1 MNCSSQ
7 HPDDER
13 SLKTIVIPSDLAAAK
28 EPERAILREA
38 QHNGFSEDAIFAIK
52 LTLEEA
58 ITNAIK
64 HGNKCDRTKKVTVR
78 YAVDAHQVVICIR
91 DEGTGFDPDAVP
103 DPTRPE
109 RISLPNGRGILL
121 MKAYMSEVTYRC
133 NGTEIF
139 LRKRN
144 E

>member
-1 MNCSSQ
+1 MNSSSQ
-7 HPDDER
+7 HSDDER
-13 SLKTIVIPSDLAAAK
+13 LLKTIVIPSDLAAAR
-28 EPERAILREA
+28 EPEQAILKEA
-38 QHNGFSEDAIFAIK
+38 QRIGFSEDCIFAIK

-64 HGNKCDRTKKVTVR
+64 HGNKCDSAKKVTVR
-78 YAVDAHQVVICIR
+78 YAVDADQVVISIR
-91 DEGTGFDPDAVP
+91 DEGAGFDPGAVP
-103 DPTRPE
+103 DPTQPE

-121 MKAYMSEVTYRC
+121 MRAYMSEVTYRC